1 MKLCNEFL
9 FHMSEMKG
17 IVDSL
22 EVKLQMLFQK
32 MESIQLANHE
42 LTMKLKYSEAIIQ
55 NQKKEMQQ
63 LKADFDSIKI
73 TNSLLGSDEYKR
85 DTKLKI
91 NSLIKEIDYCI
102 AQLSD

>member
-1 MKLCNEFL
+1 
-9 FHMSEMKG
+9 MSEMKG

-32 MESIQLANHE
+32 MESMQLANHE

-63 LKADFDSIKI
+63 LKTDFDSIKI